1 MIILYIYNIHTN
13 TIFKNSYIL
22 GMKRW
27 EKKLTNMPTVV
38 IYDCWGRGALD
49 GFSHFSSF

>member
-1 MIILYIYNIHTN
+1 MIILHIYSIHTN
-13 TIFKNSYIL
+13 TVFKKSYIL

-27 EKKLTNMPTVV
+27 KKKLTNMPTVV
-38 IYDCWGRGALD
+38 IYDCWGGGALD